1 MVRHATYGRRNSNP
15 STPKRKVDMDI
26 SIDIREPQWIID
38 QFKQSCNT
46 DRIRIEAFEV
56 GDYFVGDTI
65 GIERKAVHDF
75 VLSIPKVFSQVQELK
90 DNFNIPYLLL
100 EGDFSLLFGTRSQI
114 SPNAILGALISVKA
128 HYDVNIMFTNQAM
141 VVQTILALF
150 EKHTDGKAIPYRP
163 IRPKPSITDHQLHIL
178 TSLPSVGEKTARELL
193 ERFNT
198 PVNAIRN
205 IDDWTK
211 VRGITPQR
219 ARKIKE
225 ILYQG
230 EPDDTW
236 EV

>member
-1 MVRHATYGRRNSNP
+1 MGRNVRYGRENLNP
-15 STPKRKVDMDI
+15 PKCKVDMDI
-26 SIDIREPQWIID
+26 SIDLREPQWIID
-38 QFKQSCNT
+38 QFKQICNP
-46 DRIRIEAFEV
+46 DKLRIEPFEV
-56 GDYFVGDTI
+56 SDYFIGDRI
-65 GIERKAVHDF
+65 GIERKSVHDF

-90 DNFNIPYLLL
+90 DNFAIPYLLL
-100 EGDFSLLFGTRSQI
+100 EGDFSLLFGTRRQM
-114 SPNAILGALISVKA
+114 SPQAINGALVSVKA

-141 VVQTILALF
+141 IIHTILAIF

-178 TSLPSVGEKTARELL
+178 TSLPRVGEKTARALL
-193 ERFNT
+193 EEYET

-205 IDDWTK
+205 IDDWSK
-211 VRGITPQR
+211 IKGITPPR

-230 EPDDTW
+230 EVDDTW